1 MGRTWSGRTRAA
13 VAALALAA
21 ASLTG
26 CTPSFEG
33 VHLRIA
39 AGNPGGVY
47 DKLAQ
52 TLADVWAGDLGID
65 RPAVV
70 PTGGSP
76 DNVNLVLGG
85 GADIAFVAADVAAD
99 RSEVQPGLTAL
110 ARIHDDYLHIVVR
123 ADSGI
128 TKMDQLRGRVVAVGS
143 PSSGVEYIAQRL
155 LKVAGFATQHLKG
168 LGDTATAAPET
179 VRTLNLGLE
188 DALAALDNG
197 KIAALVWSGGLPT
210 PLIAGYNDK
219 AADTGKSPL
228 RLLDIADLMK
238 KVQSADKTYSQVYGT
253 ATIPASTYKQP
264 EPVTTLVVPNF
275 LVIPASM
282 SADVAE
288 ALTRGL
294 FDARAQLAQANPAAL
309 SIDVHPG
316 IETQPIP
323 LHPGA
328 LRYYRALK
336 T

>member
-1 MGRTWSGRTRAA
+1 MGQTSSGRARA
-13 VAALALAA
+13 VIAALALAA

-47 DKLAQ
+47 DRLAQ
-52 TLADVWAGDLGID
+52 TLAGVWAGDLGID
-65 RPAVV
+65 RPTVV

-76 DNVNLVLGG
+76 DNVNLVLAG
-85 GADIAFVAADVAAD
+85 GADVAFVAADVAAD
-99 RSEVQPGLTAL
+99 RSVVQPGLAAL

-128 TKMDQLRGRVVAVGS
+128 TKVDQLRGHLVALGS
-143 PSSGVEYIAQRL
+143 PSSGVEYIAHRL
-155 LKVAGFATQHLKG
+155 LKVAGFATVSLKS
-168 LGDTATAAPET
+168 LGDTATAGPEA
-179 VRTLNLGLE
+179 VRTVNLGL
-188 DALAALDNG
+188 DTAVAALNDG
-197 KIAALVWSGGLPT
+197 KIDALVWSGGLPT
-210 PLIAGYNDK
+210 PPIAQYNDK
-219 AADTGKSPL
+219 GTNGKSSL

-238 KVQSADKTYSQVYGT
+238 KVRAADRTYSQVYGT

-275 LVIPASM
+275 LVVPASM

-288 ALTRGL
+288 ALTKGL

-309 SIDVHPG
+309 SIDVRPG

-328 LRYYRALK
+328 LRYYRAQK